1 MYDNTLTVF
10 TDIVSFRFINHFTK
24 IYKAKK
30 IDINI
35 PDYLYTIIPLVLI
48 ALINFSFS
56 ILGGLAYTMST
67 LLAYQYLDTT
77 TQQNTPKLTKED
89 ILNDIKTLDSTVTDI
104 TNTLKNTNTYKYCKP
119 LLDMLYVPLKTSTKS
134 STSSN
139 TAPRSNLFRPNQPT
153 NKTTRA
159 ANTNHSNHNRAS
171 RHRNSTTNNKGCSI
185 S

>member
-35 PDYLYTIIPLVLI
+35 PDYLYTIIPLVLT

-56 ILGGLAYTMST
+56 VLGGLAYTMST

-89 ILNDIKTLDSTVTDI
+89 IINDVTDI

-119 LLDMLYVPLKTSTKS
+119 LLDMLYIPHKTSTKS

-153 NKTTRA
+153 IKTTRA

-171 RHRNSTTNNKGCSI
+171 RHSNANTNDKGCSI